1 MHDTSQQS
9 GFGQRNHRNF
19 AEARPYAT
27 SQTTESN
34 TLKTPQIAGRV
45 LIYVWAV
52 VIALICIGAR
62 APGTFLILVAGAA
75 HIYFILPKTIALF
88 HAKNLGSI
96 RVVGAFGTI
105 FWMLSI
111 FGGSSTPE
119 ATTVGQSADIAS
131 NVTKQVPGV
140 YLDVPSD
147 PKAEY
152 FVLEIKSLRQGL
164 REITTRREGPS
175 GTSFATRQVQCRPFK
190 FRYVAEGDTY
200 ETLKRD
206 DSFPFGPLVEGSIS
220 DVISRYACDNG
231 TLETSSKA
239 ARPIETKSAQ
249 VEAARPVET
258 KSAQVEATT
267 IEGRN
272 NPGKQQ
278 AYIDL
283 TLNEIRKTLRDPE
296 AAKFRNTAV
305 FFGSGTPM
313 VCGEVNARNGV
324 GGYNGYEPFFASGVT
339 IPLITRSSMIEGE
352 FQPAWQKI
360 CQ

>member
-1 MHDTSQQS
+1 MHDISQQS
-9 GFGQRNHRNF
+9 SFGQRNHRNF
-19 AEARPYAT
+19 AETRSYAT
-27 SQTTESN
+27 SPTTEAD

-75 HIYFILPKTIALF
+75 HIYFILPKTIAIF
-88 HAKNLGSI
+88 HTKNLGSI

-111 FGGSSTPE
+111 FGGPSTSE
-119 ATTVGQSADIAS
+119 ATAVGPSADIAS
-131 NVTKQVPGV
+131 NITKQVPGG

-206 DSFPFGPLVEGSIS
+206 DSSPFAPLLEGSIS

-231 TLETSSKA
+231 TLQTSGKA
-239 ARPIETKSAQ
+239 ARPAGANSAQ
-249 VEAARPVET
+249 PQSTA
-258 KSAQVEATT
+258 
-267 IEGRN
+267 IEGRDDVL
-272 NPGKQQ
+272 KRQ

-283 TLNEIRKTLRDPE
+283 TLNEIRKTLRDPDTV
-296 AAKFRNTAV
+296 KFRKTAV

-339 IPLITRSSMIEGE
+339 IPLITPSSMIEGE
-352 FQPAWQKI
+352 FQPAWQRI
-360 CQ
+360 CK